1 MDAKLLLFR
10 SRSVSLSPLY
20 VCVCVHG
27 GVGITRALKVLMCTH
42 IVLMYEHKQ
51 ISDHV
56 NIKRCIF
63 PHFWLES
70 KVLIWCNG
78 HGESSVSLYLH

>member
-10 SRSVSLSPLY
+10 SCSVSLSPLY
-20 VCVCVHG
+20 VRVCVHG

-51 ISDHV
+51 ISDHAKYKKMH
-56 NIKRCIF
+56 I
-63 PHFWLES
+63 
-70 KVLIWCNG
+70 
-78 HGESSVSLYLH
+78 SSFLVRK